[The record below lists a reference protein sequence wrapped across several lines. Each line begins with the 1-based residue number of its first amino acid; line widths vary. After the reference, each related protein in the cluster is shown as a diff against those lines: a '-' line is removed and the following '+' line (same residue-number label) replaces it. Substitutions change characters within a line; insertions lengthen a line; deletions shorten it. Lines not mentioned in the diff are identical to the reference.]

1 MDGRSSSEMG
11 MFKNMKDA
19 MGAAN
24 EAVKNAPGV
33 EHYGGGGLG
42 NLGQQAAD
50 RDSLQG
56 QAHEFNRILTVG
68 QPASALIRSH
78 VDAGEQVAGNP
89 VWIFDL
95 EVTPEGGQPYTV
107 QHREI
112 VSTMAMGSYG
122 DGTSM
127 ACRIDPADPQKV
139 AFGEKPFM
147 PPPSP

>member
-1 MDGRSSSEMG
+1 MG
-11 MFKNMKDA
+11 LFKNFQGA
-19 MGAAN
+19 MAGAGKVMEQAQQ
-24 EAVKNAPGV
+24 AQKQQ
-33 EHYGGGGLG
+33 GGGGV
-42 NLGQQAAD
+42 GQMAAD

-68 QPASALIRSH
+68 QPAMALIKSH

-95 EVTPEGGQPYTV
+95 EVTPEGGAAYGV

-112 VSTMAMGSYG
+112 VSTMAMGAYP

-127 ACRIDPADPQKV
+127 ACRIDPADPQKI

-147 PPPSP
+147 

>member
-1 MDGRSSSEMG
+1 MG

-19 MGAAN
+19 MGSAN
-24 EAVKNAPGV
+24 EAMQNAQSMQGMGG
-33 EHYGGGGLG
+33 YGGAGTA
-42 NLGQQAAD
+42 NVGQMAAD
-50 RDSLQG
+50 RDAMQG
-56 QAHEFNRILTVG
+56 QAHELNRILTVG
-68 QPASALIRSH
+68 GTGTALIRGH

-95 EVTPEGGQPYTV
+95 EVTPEGGPPYGV

-112 VSTMAMGSYG
+112 VSTMAMGSYP

-127 ACRIDPADPQKV
+127 ACRIDPADAQKI

-147 PPPSP
+147 

>member
-1 MDGRSSSEMG
+1 MG
-11 MFKNMKDA
+11 MFKNMKGA
-19 MGAAN
+19 MDAAN
-24 EAVKNAPGV
+24 QAMQNAPGAGSM
-33 EHYGGGGLG
+33 GGGGMG
-42 NLGQQAAD
+42 NVGQMAAD
-50 RDSLQG
+50 RDAMQG

-68 QPASALIRSH
+68 QAGTAQIRGH

-95 EVTPEGGQPYTV
+95 QVTPEAGQPYTV

-112 VSTMAMGSYG
+112 VSTMAMGSYP

-127 ACRIDPADPQKV
+127 ACRIDPADPQKI

-147 PPPSP
+147 

>member
-1 MDGRSSSEMG
+1 MRMG
-11 MFKNMKDA
+11 LFKNMKGAMDLASQAQEQYGHQAGGA
-19 MGAAN
+19 MGMGGMN
-24 EAVKNAPGV
+24 VGQAV
-33 EHYGGGGLG
+33 
-42 NLGQQAAD
+42 AD

-68 QPASALIRSH
+68 GAGNALIRSH

-95 EVTPEGGQPYTV
+95 EVTPQGGAPYAV

-112 VSTMAMGSYG
+112 VSTMAMGSYP

-127 ACRIDPADPQKV
+127 ACRIDPADPQKI

-147 PPPSP
+147 